1 MPIRLRTLMAL
12 LLAAG
17 AYYLLAR
24 LGLMLALAQS
34 NASPVW
40 PPSGFALV
48 LLLRFGRHLWPAI
61 LAGAFLANLA
71 VFVTNEA
78 ASFPILLGA
87 SLAIAIGNT
96 AEALLAEW
104 LLRRLGIGSVGLH
117 TQREVYKF
125 GGASAVAAIA
135 SALTGVLTLR
145 LTGIIPPE
153 LTWQVLATWWTGD
166 FLGLLLLVPM
176 AMAIPQH
183 SGWPVFKPGQLV
195 FLSLLLAA
203 TLVIFLSDSR
213 HAATQFLPYVLLL
226 FLGLAAVKRWRSMI
240 RIALAI
246 IAGVAIP
253 ATVQNHGPFVSGVL
267 HHSLLSL
274 CTFLAISSILAWV
287 LATEEDPS
295 LAETYVWTPILTLLS
310 CMAITVTTWGWIT
323 FDTES
328 RTRERFQRA
337 AENVRET
344 IRIRLESYES
354 LLRAGNALFDA
365 SAQVDRN
372 EWQRFVAGM
381 DLANQYPGV
390 LGVGFARFV
399 PGGAVNALRR
409 EVKIWPE
416 GERDLYAPI
425 IYLEPRSPR
434 NLVAIGFDMMSE
446 PTRREAMVAAM
457 QNGKMTASGP
467 ITLVQEISGPKQVGF
482 LVFHPVYANNT
493 SGQRELLGFVYSP
506 FRMGDLM
513 QGIFGGNL
521 REVRLDI
528 RFQDAQGQLMY
539 TSTRRGEG
547 QSFTRLASQQHV
559 PVGNNGQSWALDIRP
574 TAAFDASVDQGKSFL
589 VLVMGTL
596 ISLLFFG
603 AARNLV
609 HERIAALREKDQSA
623 RQLEQQTAS
632 LEESEARFK
641 LLTSHIRN
649 HAIVLLDP
657 NGTITTWNDGA
668 EKLFG
673 YTSDAIVG
681 RPLQLLLAEGDAVT
695 SMTLALEHGQDEAT
709 ALRRR
714 ADGSTF
720 LALTQLYPVRDDHE
734 RCIGYAMILRDVT
747 AEKAAEKELND
758 AKTQAEAA
766 SAAKSAF
773 VANIS
778 HELRTPM
785 NAVLGLSQILGR
797 TTLNAEQRQY
807 LDMVSGAGRSLLA
820 LLNDVLDFSKIEA
833 NKLELAEDDFLVDDV
848 LSALAAV
855 MAMTA
860 AEKGLALS
868 LCVAADVPLAL
879 HGDVQRI
886 QQVLLNLVSN
896 ALKFTEKGTVSVH
909 ASRSP
914 SQPGVLRWDVKDT
927 GIGISAEQ
935 LRRLFTPFS
944 QADASMARRY
954 GGTGLGLAISQR
966 LAQLMGGTIEV
977 ASTPGQGTTFTFL
990 MPLREGRLADPYAMG
1005 GTRSNWR
1012 VLYAD
1017 PAPAMQE
1024 EMVQLA
1030 KRWGWR
1036 CDSVDSAGAMH
1047 AALARQHYDLL
1058 VYDSALAEAARQAGV
1073 AHRICV
1079 RSRLEQSNPA
1089 PGHDPELL
1097 RPLTRSAIYHA
1108 LTERQAG
1115 GAASM
1120 PPATPPTTPPAAP
1133 PVPASATPK
1142 GAFTTGQKALEGL
1155 SILLAEDNPL
1165 NQLVAR
1171 SMLEAVGASVH
1182 IAENGEQA
1190 LEFLRSGE
1198 EAVDLVLMD
1207 VQMPIMDGFAAT
1219 QHIRKELGL
1228 GLPILAMSA
1237 GVTLAERAECDAAGM
1252 DGFVAKPVDG
1262 DDLITTILQFVHAGE
1277 RN

>member
-1 MPIRLRTLMAL
+1 MPSRLRTLTAL

-40 PPSGFALV
+40 PPSGLALV

-61 LAGAFLANLA
+61 LIGAFAANLA
-71 VFVTNEA
+71 VFVNNQA
-78 ASFPILLGA
+78 ASFPVLCAA
-87 SLAIAIGNT
+87 SLSIAIGNT
-96 AEALLAEW
+96 AEALVADW
-104 LLRRLGIGSVGLH
+104 LMRRFRIEKLELQA
-117 TQREVYKF
+117 QREVYKF
-125 GGASAVAAIA
+125 GGSIAIAALASAAV
-135 SALTGVLTLR
+135 GMLTLR
-145 LTGIIPPE
+145 LSGIIPPE
-153 LTWQVLATWWTGD
+153 LGTQVIATWWTGD
-166 FLGLLLLVPM
+166 FLGLLLLAPL
-176 AMAIPQH
+176 AMAIP
-183 SGWPVFKPGQLV
+183 SRPAWPSLKPAQIV
-195 FLSLLLAA
+195 FLATLAAA
-203 TLVIFLSDSR
+203 TLAVFMSDSR
-213 HAATQFLPYVLLL
+213 LQVNQYLPYALLL

-240 RIALAI
+240 RAALAV
-246 IAGVAIP
+246 IAGIAIP
-253 ATVQNHGPFVSGVL
+253 ATVMDHGPFVSGVL

-274 CTFLAISSILAWV
+274 CTFLAISSILALV
-287 LATEEDPS
+287 LATEDDPALS
-295 LAETYVWTPILTLLS
+295 EGYVWTPIMTLLA
-310 CMAITVTTWGWIT
+310 CMAITVAAWGWIT
-323 FDTES
+323 ADTES

-337 AENVRET
+337 ADNVRET

-354 LLRAGNALFDA
+354 LLRAGSALFDA
-365 SAQVDRN
+365 SLSVERE
-372 EWQRFVAGM
+372 EWHRFVAGLDM
-381 DLANQYPGV
+381 QKQYPGV
-390 LGVGFARFV
+390 LGVGFARFA
-399 PGGAVNALRR
+399 PGGAAAELEK
-409 EVKIWPE
+409 EVRIWPAGKRE
-416 GERDLYAPI
+416 LYAAI
-425 IYLEPRSPR
+425 MFLEPRNER
-434 NLVAIGFDMMSE
+434 NLFAIGYDMMSE
-446 PTRREAMVAAM
+446 PTRRDALVAAM
-457 QNGKMTASGP
+457 QSGRMTASGP

-482 LVFHPVYANNT
+482 LVFNPVYAAN
-493 SGQRELLGFVYSP
+493 SAGRRELLGFVYSP

-513 QGIFGGNL
+513 QGMFGDGL
-521 REVRLDI
+521 REVRLDVH
-528 RFQDAQGQLMY
+528 FQDTRGQLMY
-539 TSTRRGEG
+539 TSTRPGEG
-547 QSFTRLASQQHV
+547 QSFTRLASVQQI
-559 PVGNNGQSWALDIRP
+559 PIGDNGQTWSLSIRP
-574 TAAFDASVDQGKSFL
+574 TALFDASVDQGKSFL

-603 AARNLV
+603 TARNLV
-609 HERIAALREKDQSA
+609 RERIAALRAKDQSA

-657 NGTITTWNDGA
+657 NGTVTTWNEGA

-673 YTSDAIVG
+673 YRSRDIVG
-681 RPLQLLLAEGDAVT
+681 QPLQLLLAEGDAIT

-714 ADGSTF
+714 QDGSTF

-758 AKTQAEAA
+758 AKTQAESA

-797 TTLNAEQRQY
+797 TPLNAEQRQY

-833 NKLELAEDDFLVDDV
+833 NKLELADDDFLIDDV
-848 LSALAAV
+848 LGALAAV
-855 MAMTA
+855 MAMTQ
-860 AEKGLALS
+860 AEKGLELS
-868 LCVAADVPLAL
+868 LNVEADVPLSL
-879 HGDVQRI
+879 HGDAQRI
-886 QQVLLNLVSN
+886 QQILLNLVSN

-909 ASRSP
+909 ASRDPASP
-914 SQPGVLRWDVKDT
+914 GILRWEVSDT

-935 LRRLFTPFS
+935 LQRLFAPFS

-954 GGTGLGLAISQR
+954 GGTGLGLAISHR
-966 LAQLMGGTIEV
+966 LCQMMGGTIEV
-977 ASTPGQGTTFTFL
+977 VSTPGRGTTFTFR
-990 MPLREGRLADPYAMG
+990 MPLREGKLPDPYVLG
-1005 GTRSNWR
+1005 GDRSNWR

-1017 PAPAMQE
+1017 PSDAMHDD
-1024 EMVQLA
+1024 MVQLA

-1036 CDSVDSAGAMH
+1036 CDTVVNADGIQH
-1047 AALARQHYDLL
+1047 AVQAARYQLL
-1058 VYDSALAEAARQAGV
+1058 VYDFRLADAARKSGV
-1073 AHRICV
+1073 PNRISL
-1079 RSRLEQSNPA
+1079 RSRFEQTDPT

-1097 RPLTRSAIYHA
+1097 RPLTRSALFHA
-1108 LTERQAG
+1108 LSGTPENTVAQPAPRPA
-1115 GAASM
+1115 AASV
-1120 PPATPPTTPPAAP
+1120 AP
-1133 PVPASATPK
+1133 PPK
-1142 GAFTTGQKALEGL
+1142 GAFTSGSKALEGL
-1155 SILLAEDNPL
+1155 SILLAEDNAL

-1190 LEFLRSGE
+1190 VHFLREGKTP
-1198 EAVDLVLMD
+1198 VDLVLMD
-1207 VQMPIMDGFAAT
+1207 VQMPVMDGFAAT
-1219 QHIRKELGL
+1219 QHIRRELKL
-1228 GLPILAMSA
+1228 DLPVLAMSA
-1237 GVTLAERAECDAAGM
+1237 GVTLGERAECDAAGM
-1252 DGFVAKPVDG
+1252 NGFVAKPVDG

>member
-40 PPSGFALV
+40 PPSGFALI

-61 LAGAFLANLA
+61 LTGAFLANLA
-71 VFVTNEA
+71 VFVNNQA
-78 ASFPILLGA
+78 ASLPILLTV
-87 SLAIAIGNT
+87 SLAIALGNT
-96 AEALLAEW
+96 AEALLADW
-104 LLRRLGIGSVGLH
+104 LLRRLGIERLGLQ

-125 GGASAVAAIA
+125 GSAIAVAAIP
-135 SALTGVLTLR
+135 SAMVGVLSLR
-145 LTGIIPPE
+145 LSGIIPSE

-166 FLGLLLLVPM
+166 FLGLLLLAPL
-176 AMAIPQH
+176 AMAIPNRP
-183 SGWPVFKPGQLV
+183 GWPRFKPGQIV
-195 FLSLLLAA
+195 FLAILLAT
-203 TLVIFLSDSR
+203 TLTIFLSDSR
-213 HAATQFLPYVLLL
+213 HAATQFLPYALLI
-226 FLGLAAVKRWRSMI
+226 FLGLAAVNRWRSTI

-246 IAGVAIP
+246 IAGIAIP
-253 ATVQNHGPFVSGVL
+253 ATVQDHGPFISGVL

-295 LAETYVWTPILTLLS
+295 LSETYVWTPILTLLA
-310 CMAITVTTWGWIT
+310 CMAITVTAWGWIT
-323 FDTES
+323 YDTES
-328 RTRERFQRA
+328 RTRERFKRA
-337 AENVRET
+337 ADNVRDT
-344 IRIRLESYES
+344 ISIRLESYDS

-365 SAQVDRN
+365 SARVERD

-381 DLANQYPGV
+381 NLETQYPGV
-390 LGVGFARFV
+390 LGIGFARFV
-399 PGGAVNALRR
+399 PGGAVGALRQ
-409 EVKIWPE
+409 ELKIWPE
-416 GERDLYAPI
+416 GERELYAAI
-425 IYLEPRSPR
+425 KFLEPRSPR
-434 NLVAIGFDMMSE
+434 NVFAIGYDMMSE
-446 PTRREAMVAAM
+446 PTRRDAMVAAM
-457 QNGKMTASGP
+457 QNGKLTASGP
-467 ITLVQEISGPKQVGF
+467 ITLVQEIRGPKQVGF
-482 LVFHPVYANNT
+482 LVFHPVYGNSS

-513 QGIFGGNL
+513 NGIFGDRL
-521 REVRLDI
+521 REVRLDVH
-528 RFQDAQGQLMY
+528 FQDTRGQLMY
-539 TSTRRGEG
+539 TSARPGEG
-547 QSFTRLASQQHV
+547 QSFTRLHSVQQV
-559 PVGNNGQSWALDIRP
+559 PVGDNGQSWALSIRP
-574 TAAFDASVDQGKSFL
+574 TALFDASVDQGKSFL

-596 ISLLFFG
+596 LSLLFFG

-609 HERIAALREKDQSA
+609 HERIAALRAKEQSA
-623 RQLEQQTAS
+623 KQLEQQTAS

-673 YTSDAIVG
+673 YHSDAIVG

-709 ALRRR
+709 ARRRR

-785 NAVLGLSQILGR
+785 NAVLGVSQILSR
-797 TTLNAEQRQY
+797 TPLNAEQRQY

-833 NKLELAEDDFLVDDV
+833 NKLELAEDDFLIDDV

-868 LCVAADVPLAL
+868 LSVEADVPLSL
-879 HGDVQRI
+879 HGDVQRM

-909 ASRSP
+909 ASRSLTHAGTL
-914 SQPGVLRWDVKDT
+914 QWEVNDT
-927 GIGISAEQ
+927 GIGISTDQ
-935 LRRLFTPFS
+935 LQRLFTPFS

-966 LAQLMGGTIEV
+966 LAHMMGGTISV
-977 ASTPGQGTTFTFL
+977 TSTHGRGTTFTFL
-990 MPLREGRLADPYAMG
+990 MPLREGRLPDPYAMG
-1005 GTRSNWR
+1005 ADRSNWR

-1017 PAPAMQE
+1017 PAAGLHD
-1024 EMVQLA
+1024 EMVQLSR
-1030 KRWGWR
+1030 RWGWH
-1036 CDSVDSAGAMH
+1036 CDTVESADGLR
-1047 AALARQHYDLL
+1047 AALQAHRYDVL
-1058 VYDSALAEAARQAGV
+1058 VYDSSLAGTARHASV
-1073 AHRICV
+1073 AQRICV
-1079 RSRLEQSNPA
+1079 RSRLEQTDST

-1097 RPLTRSAIYHA
+1097 RPLTRSAIFHA
-1108 LTERQAG
+1108 LAQPTETSLQSSALAPTRNTAATADSVTT
-1115 GAASM
+1115 GA
-1120 PPATPPTTPPAAP
+1120 
-1133 PVPASATPK
+1133 
-1142 GAFTTGQKALEGL
+1142 GAFTSGSKALEGL
-1155 SILLAEDNPL
+1155 SILLAEDNAL

-1171 SMLEAVGASVH
+1171 SMLEAAGATVH
-1182 IAENGEQA
+1182 IVENGQLA
-1190 LEFLRSGE
+1190 VEFLRSGQV
-1198 EAVDLVLMD
+1198 AVDLVLMD

-1219 QHIRKELGL
+1219 QLIRRELGL
-1228 GLPILAMSA
+1228 GLPVLAMSA
-1237 GVTLAERAECDAAGM
+1237 GVTLGERAECDAAGM

-1262 DDLITTILQFVHAGE
+1262 DDLITTILQFVSAGE

>member
-40 PPSGFALV
+40 PPSGFALI
-48 LLLRFGRHLWPAI
+48 LLLRFGRSYWPAI

-71 VFVTNEA
+71 VFVNNQA
-78 ASFPILLGA
+78 ASLPVLLTA

-96 AEALLAEW
+96 AEALVANW
-104 LLRRLGIGSVGLH
+104 LLRRLGVEAVGLES
-117 TQREVYKF
+117 QRQVYKF
-125 GGASAVAAIA
+125 GSTSAVAAMA

-145 LTGIIPPE
+145 LTSIIPPE

-166 FLGLLLLVPM
+166 FLGMLLLVPM
-176 AMAIPQH
+176 AMAIPRTPV
-183 SGWPVFKPGQLV
+183 WPRFKPGQVV
-195 FLSLLLAA
+195 FLATLLAA
-203 TLVIFLSDSR
+203 ALAIFLSDSR
-213 HAATQFLPYVLLL
+213 HTATQFLPYALLL
-226 FLGLAAVKRWRSMI
+226 FLGLAAVNRWRSMI

-246 IAGVAIP
+246 IAGIAIP

-295 LAETYVWTPILTLLS
+295 LSETYIWTPILTLLA
-310 CMAITVTTWGWIT
+310 CMAITVSAWGWIT
-323 FDTES
+323 ADTES

-337 AENVRET
+337 ADNVRET

-365 SAQVDRN
+365 SARVERD
-372 EWQRFVAGM
+372 EWQRFVGGM
-381 DLANQYPGV
+381 ELETQYPGV
-390 LGVGFARFV
+390 LGVGFARFA
-399 PGGAVNALRR
+399 PGGAVSALRK

-416 GERDLYAPI
+416 GERELYGPI
-425 IYLEPRSPR
+425 LFLEPRSPR
-434 NLVAIGFDMMSE
+434 NVFAIGYDMMSE
-446 PTRREAMVAAM
+446 PTRRDAMVAAM
-457 QNGKMTASGP
+457 QTGKMTASGP

-482 LVFHPVYANNT
+482 LVFNPVYANN
-493 SGQRELLGFVYSP
+493 SAGQRELLGFVYSP

-513 QGIFGGNL
+513 QGIFGDKL
-521 REVRLDI
+521 REVRLDVY
-528 RFQDAQGQLMY
+528 FQDSMGQLMY
-539 TSTRRGEG
+539 TSARPGDS
-547 QSFTRLASQQHV
+547 QSFTRLSSLQHV
-559 PVGNNGQSWALDIRP
+559 PVGDNGQTWAVSLHP
-574 TAAFDASVDQGKSFL
+574 TAVFDASVDQGKSFL

-609 HERIAALREKDQSA
+609 HERIAALRAKDQSA

-657 NGTITTWNDGA
+657 TGTITTWNDGA

-673 YTSDAIVG
+673 YRSDAIVG
-681 RPLQLLLAEGDAVT
+681 EPLQKLLAEGDAVT
-695 SMTLALEHGQDEAT
+695 SMTLSLEHGQDEAT

-785 NAVLGLSQILGR
+785 NAVLGVSQILGR
-797 TTLNAEQRQY
+797 TPLNAEQRQY

-833 NKLELAEDDFLVDDV
+833 NKLELAEDDFLIDDV

-860 AEKGLALS
+860 AQKGLALS
-868 LCVAADVPLAL
+868 LCVDADVPLSL
-879 HGDVQRI
+879 HSDVQRV

-896 ALKFTEKGTVSVH
+896 ALKFTEKGAVSVR
-909 ASRSP
+909 ASRCTT
-914 SQPGVLRWDVKDT
+914 QAGVLRWDVRDT
-927 GIGISAEQ
+927 GIGISEEQ

-966 LAQLMGGTIEV
+966 LAQMLGGSIEV
-977 ASTPGQGTTFTFL
+977 ASTPGSGTTFSFL
-990 MPLREGRLADPYAMG
+990 MPLREGRLPDPYAMA
-1005 GTRSNWR
+1005 GTRRNWR

-1017 PAPAMQE
+1017 PAPGAHDE
-1024 EMVQLA
+1024 AVQLA

-1036 CDSVDSAGAMH
+1036 CDTVHDAPELS
-1047 AALARQHYDLL
+1047 AALQRQRYDLL
-1058 VYDSALAEAARQAGV
+1058 VYDSSLAGTARQAEV

-1079 RSRLEQSNPA
+1079 RSRLEQADLA

-1097 RPLTRSAIYHA
+1097 RPLTRSAIFHA
-1108 LTERQAG
+1108 LEERPAV
-1115 GAASM
+1115 GATLS
-1120 PPATPPTTPPAAP
+1120 PPTPAAALP
-1133 PVPASATPK
+1133 GLAK
-1142 GAFTTGQKALEGL
+1142 GGFTAGNKALEGL
-1155 SILLAEDNPL
+1155 SILLAEDNAM

-1171 SMLEAVGASVH
+1171 SMLEAVGAVVH

-1190 LEFLRSGE
+1190 LAFLRS
-1198 EAVDLVLMD
+1198 AQTPVDLVLMD

-1219 QHIRKELGL
+1219 QLIRKELGRD
-1228 GLPILAMSA
+1228 LPILAMSA